1 MNSSESYPPMSGQL
15 YIQSQSSW
23 NRHMYQYW
31 ITKYRLEQELEA
43 VLADENSDLLE
54 LRRLALAYYHHCEAY
69 ESRNVTSQKTF
80 NA

>member
-1 MNSSESYPPMSGQL
+1 
-15 YIQSQSSW
+15 
-23 NRHMYQYW
+23 MYQYW

-54 LRRLALAYYHHCEAY
+54 LKRLALAYYHHCEVY
-69 ESRNVTSQKTF
+69 ESLNVTFQKTF